1 MKFNERK
8 KPVVPLPVSL
18 DTILSS
24 KPGSKVP
31 EKYMMANRKSSKN
44 EASDTFSIPT
54 AHPEYEKQMQKYEE
68 LERRH
73 MKVAFEMRFQ

>member
-1 MKFNERK
+1 
-8 KPVVPLPVSL
+8 
-18 DTILSS
+18 
-24 KPGSKVP
+24 
-31 EKYMMANRKSSKN
+31 MMANRKSSKN

-73 MKVAFEMRFQ
+73 MKVAFEMRF